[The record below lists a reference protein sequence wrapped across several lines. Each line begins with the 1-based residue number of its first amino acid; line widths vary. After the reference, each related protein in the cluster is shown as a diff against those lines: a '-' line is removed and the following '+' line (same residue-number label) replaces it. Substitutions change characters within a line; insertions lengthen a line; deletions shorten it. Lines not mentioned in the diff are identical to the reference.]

1 MTRVNF
7 RYVTLCINS
16 YLKILPLTRF
26 AILGLLLNNSSASL
40 AQSDDLDTNMAKDP
54 RGLVESVTVPAFLPP
69 NEYNRQFSEASEKR
83 IFPIGIAP
91 LNQPRD
97 DTNDPRSRIT
107 ALEIES
113 YSEQLVEF
121 SEQSRRD
128 GNILWGRIEGT
139 KYEQAAHD
147 WIFTKLKEFGIED
160 VQYDKFP
167 TYESIWFPSANSL
180 EVLGAPGFADGQT
193 FEVEDAITPFPSKN
207 TPAGGVRAELVYV
220 GDGTPAELAG
230 RDLTG
235 KIVMVRGRAESS
247 ALFSSVR
254 IAYSRIATGEWGTPA
269 GFIVWWQL
277 PGVKQVAGRVGAPG
291 GGDQLGE
298 VVPWISVNDENGYYL
313 RKLLDRVTPTDPVM
327 VRMVVEGRNHPPAE
341 LQTGNVYGILPG
353 KSGKYIMMFT
363 HVDGYF
369 YGLHDN
375 GASDAANL
383 ALARYYAA
391 LPLEQREHGF
401 IFLFEG
407 GHERTGVGGTRH
419 FASKYTDLMKNN
431 MLLISRMEHLGF
443 TQQLKEGFLTGQTNI
458 GSPVFLTLSNK
469 SPLLLDLFKQAASDY
484 GVSMADNYSTDFA
497 TDEIAFYPPF
507 NDFGSP
513 VFAGWLQTGAYYHT
527 TADVDMNGISY
538 TEMEKATRGMA
549 FIFDELGNH
558 TIDDLREGESPIP
571 EDSVYSSL
579 LFKLFLGNN

>member
-1 MTRVNF
+1 MQ
-7 RYVTLCINS
+7 
-16 YLKILPLTRF
+16 PLTML
-26 AILGLLLNNSSASL
+26 AILGLLLIDSPVVL

-54 RGLVESVTVPAFLPP
+54 KELVESVTVPAFLPP
-69 NEYNRQFSEASEKR
+69 DEYNRQFSEAAEKR

-91 LNQPRD
+91 LKQPRNP
-97 DTNDPRSRIT
+97 TNDPRSRIT
-107 ALEIES
+107 ASEIET
-113 YSEQLVEF
+113 YAEQLVEF

-139 KYEQAAHD
+139 KYEQAAHE
-147 WIFTKLKEFGIED
+147 WIFTKLKEFGIDD
-160 VQYDKFP
+160 VHYDKFP

-180 EVLGAPGFADGQT
+180 DVVDAPGFADGQT
-193 FEVEDAITPFPSKN
+193 FAVEGAITPFPSKN
-207 TPAGGVRAELVYV
+207 TTGGGARAELVYV

-277 PGVKQVAGRVGAPG
+277 PGVEQVAGRIGAPG

-313 RKLLDRVTPTDPVM
+313 RKLLDRASPTNPVM

-375 GASDAANL
+375 GASVAANL
-383 ALARYYAA
+383 ALAKYYAS
-391 LPLEQREHGF
+391 LPLEQREHGL

-419 FASKYTDLMKNN
+419 FASKYTDLMKNDI
-431 MLLISRMEHLGF
+431 LLISRMEHLGF

-458 GSPVFLTLSNK
+458 GSPVFLTLSNR
-469 SPLLLDLFKQAASDY
+469 SPLLLELFKQAASDY
-484 GVSMADNYSTDFA
+484 GVSMADNYSIDFA
-497 TDEIAFYPPF
+497 TDEIAVYPPF

-527 TADVDMNGISY
+527 TADVDMNGMSY
-538 TEMEKATRGMA
+538 TEIEKAARGMA
-549 FIFDELGNH
+549 FIFDELVKH
-558 TIDDLREGESPIP
+558 TVADLREGESPIP

>member
-1 MTRVNF
+1 MK
-7 RYVTLCINS
+7 TLN
-16 YLKILPLTRF
+16 LTRYGTGWPQR
-26 AILGLLLNNSSASL
+26 ILLTGLAMLSFVLVADLTVL

-54 RGLVESVTVPAFLPP
+54 QELIDSVTVPAFLPP
-69 NEYNRQFSEASEKR
+69 DEYERQSSEAAAKR
-83 IFPIGIAP
+83 LFPIGLPP
-91 LNQPRD
+91 LRQPRNSP
-97 DTNDPRSRIT
+97 NDPRSQIK
-107 ALEIES
+107 ASEING
-113 YSEQLVEF
+113 YADKLVGF
-121 SEQSRRD
+121 AEQSRLD

-139 KYEQAAHD
+139 KYEQAAHS
-147 WIFTKLKEFGIED
+147 WIYATLKSFGIED

-180 EVLGAPGFADGQT
+180 DVVQAPGFDDGQT
-193 FEVEDAITPFPSKN
+193 FAVAGAITPFPSKT
-207 TPAGGVRAELVYV
+207 TPAGGLQAELIYV

-254 IAYSRIATGEWGTPA
+254 IAYSRIATEQWGKPA
-269 GFIVWWQL
+269 GFIVWWQI

-298 VVPWISVNDENGYYL
+298 VIPWISVNDENGYYL
-313 RKLLDRVTPTDPVM
+313 RKLIDRATPSNPVK
-327 VRMVVEGRNHPPAE
+327 VRMVVEGRNHLPSE

-375 GASDAANL
+375 GASVAANL

-391 LPLEQREHGF
+391 QPIEQREHGF
-401 IFLFEG
+401 IFLFQG
-407 GHERTGVGGTRH
+407 GHERTGVGGTRD
-419 FASKYTDLMKNN
+419 FATKYADLMRND
-431 MLLISRMEHLGF
+431 LLLVSRMEHLGF
-443 TQQLKEGFLTGQTNI
+443 TQQLKEGFLTGPTNS
-458 GSPVFLTLSNK
+458 GSPIFLTLSNR
-469 SPLLLDLFKQAASDY
+469 SPLLLNLFQEAASEY
-484 GVSMADNYSTDFA
+484 GVSMADIYSTDFA

-507 NDFGSP
+507 NDFGAP
-513 VFAGWLQTGAYYHT
+513 VFAGWLQTGPYYHT

-538 TEMEKATRGMA
+538 AEMEKVARGMA
-549 FIFDELGNH
+549 FIFDQLGNH
-558 TIDDLREGESPIP
+558 TIADLREGETPLTN
-571 EDSVYSSL
+571 DSVYSSPA
-579 LFKLFLGNN
+579 FKMFLGNN